1 MKVKV
6 LRLGHRYSRDRRI
19 STHVGLVAR
28 AFGADELLMDVEDK
42 QLGESI
48 TGIAK
53 EWGGEFEI
61 SFIKNWK
68 KFLREFDGEKIHLTM
83 YGINIDDRITDI
95 RASKKDKLIII
106 GGQKVPSD
114 LYELAD
120 YNIAIGSQPHSEVA
134 ALSIFLDRLFDG
146 KELSRKFNGRKSIIP
161 QERGKKVI
169 EK

>member
-48 TGIAK
+48 TGIAQ
-53 EWGGEFEI
+53 EWGGEFRVN
-61 SFIKNWK
+61 FIENWK

-83 YGINIDDRITDI
+83 YGINVDDCISEI
-95 RASKKDKLIII
+95 KSSGKDKLIII

-120 YNIAIGSQPHSEVA
+120 YNIAIGNQPHSEVA

-146 KELSRKFNGRKSIIP
+146 KELSRKFNGRKRIIP